1 MMRRRWLK
9 GFSALAAVA
18 LLAAACGNDDDGEAT
33 TDDEATDATEPAEE
47 EEAEGAGDGPSIGVV
62 YDIGGRGDQSFNDA
76 AFRGMEQ
83 AIEELGAEG
92 QDLEPD
98 EGGENRG
105 ELLQLLAEEGRELI
119 FGIGFLFTESITE
132 AAQNNP
138 EVTFAIVDAVVEE
151 PNVAS
156 LTFAEEEGSFLVGA
170 AAALTSE
177 SDTVGFIGGV
187 DTELIRK
194 FQAGYEAGVAAVN
207 PDAEVL
213 VDYITQPP
221 DFEGFNAPERARE
234 IADNQY
240 SQDADVIYH
249 AAGGSGA
256 GLFESARATSEST
269 GSKVWAIGVDS
280 DQAVT
285 AGEEFSDFIL
295 TSMLKKVDEAVFQT
309 AEAFAAGEEVGGE
322 VTVFDLEAGGIDFST
337 TGGHVDDIADQLE
350 DFREQIISGEI
361 EVPTEP
367 Q

>member
-18 LLAAACGNDDDGEAT
+18 LLAAACGNDDDAT
-33 TDDEATDATEPAEE
+33 TD
-47 EEAEGAGDGPSIGVV
+47 EEAEDEAPTDEGDGGGDGPSIGVV

-76 AFRGMEQ
+76 AFAGLER
-83 AIEELGAEG
+83 AVDELGADG
-92 QDLEPD
+92 RDLEPD

-119 FGIGFLFTESITE
+119 FGIGFLFTESIE
-132 AAQNNP
+132 QAAQDNP
-138 EVTFAIVDAVVEE
+138 EVTFGIVDAVVEQ

-156 LTFAEEEGSFLVGA
+156 LTFAEEQGSFLVGA
-170 AAALTSE
+170 AAALTTE
-177 SDTVGFIGGV
+177 TDTVGFIGGV
-187 DTELIRK
+187 DTELIQK
-194 FQAGYEAGVAAVN
+194 FQAGYEAGVEAVN
-207 PDAEVL
+207 PDIEVL
-213 VDYITQPP
+213 VNYITQPP

-240 SQDADVIYH
+240 SQGAGVIYH

-256 GLFESARATSEST
+256 GLFESARSTSESS

-285 AGEEFSDFIL
+285 AGEEFADFIL
-295 TSMLKKVDEAVFQT
+295 TSMLKRVDEAVFQT
-309 AEAFAAGEEVGGE
+309 AEAFANGEEVGGQI
-322 VTVFDLEAGGIDFST
+322 TVFDLEAGGIDFST
-337 TGGHVDDIADQLE
+337 TGDNMGDDVIDQLE
-350 DFREQIISGEI
+350 DFKSQIISGEI
-361 EVPTEP
+361 EVPTVP